1 MLWLVLGTKTIWLG
15 LRKHFFCLKKRPT
28 CFVSQQ
34 KGLEM
39 CVYVRCPN
47 LLIQPFLTVTSQ
59 IVLHNLMKIFFSL
72 SKVYTNTLL
81 VYYCRFKKLRV
92 EVHMSHTT
100 KQTASQI
107 ISICWN
113 NSNLKHF

>member
-1 MLWLVLGTKTIWLG
+1 
-15 LRKHFFCLKKRPT
+15 
-28 CFVSQQ
+28 
-34 KGLEM
+34 M

-81 VYYCRFKKLRV
+81 VYYCRFKKLSGGTHV
-92 EVHMSHTT
+92 SYHKADSFTNDLNLLEQFQFKAFLEKLQTSQVSFVSVLHI
-100 KQTASQI
+100 KQLFFTFLS
-107 ISICWN
+107 SG
-113 NSNLKHF
+113 